1 MYVSHFEDPWPRRM
15 HVPKETVAR
24 FGMGR
29 GSTLRFN
36 FCAGLRVLGETSS
49 ADLIALLS

>member
-15 HVPKETVAR
+15 HVPKETGAR

-29 GSTLRFN
+29 GSMFV
-36 FCAGLRVLGETSS
+36 RVLGS
-49 ADLIALLS
+49 